1 MAYDLNDIRT
11 RVRAKIKDSSYA
23 AANIDGFI
31 DDAQMEIADLH
42 PWSYFQK
49 SVSGALTIGE
59 YTYELQDDHQTTERL
74 ILIHPTNANSYWN
87 LTKKY
92 LPEDEFYSRFPAPGS
107 QDNSQPYYW
116 TEYGN
121 QRYFNC
127 PVDLTYTLRTYYRK
141 VPTELSGDSAVP
153 ELPRNFREALV
164 LGAAYRCEEERDN
177 YDIAAVLQNRFND
190 KVSDL
195 ITRLANTTSV
205 GPDTIIGG
213 PTGLDDWSK

>member
-11 RVRAKIKDSSYA
+11 RVRAKIKDSSYSA
-23 AANIDGFI
+23 SNIDGFI
-31 DDAQMEIADLH
+31 DDAQMEIADLY
-42 PWSYFQK
+42 PWQFFQK
-49 SVSGALTIGE
+49 AVTGTLTVGD

-74 ILIHPTNANSYWN
+74 IILHPTDNSYRN
-87 LTKKY
+87 ITNNF
-92 LPEDEFYSRFPAPGS
+92 LPADEFYIRFPAPDTQTNG
-107 QDNSQPYYW
+107 QPLFW
-116 TEYGN
+116 TEFGD

-127 PVDLTYTLRTYYRK
+127 PAGLEYRLRTYYRK
-141 VPTELSGDSAVP
+141 IPTELSTDAQVP

-195 ITRLANTTSV
+195 MTRLANTTTA
-205 GPDTIIGG
+205 GPDTVIGG
-213 PTGLDDWSK
+213 FQMEDDWRN